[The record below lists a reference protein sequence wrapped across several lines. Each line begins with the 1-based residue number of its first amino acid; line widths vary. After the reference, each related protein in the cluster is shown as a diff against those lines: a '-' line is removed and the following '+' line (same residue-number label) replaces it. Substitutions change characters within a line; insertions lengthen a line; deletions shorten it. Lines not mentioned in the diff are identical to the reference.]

1 MRRNLIGLTIGLLC
15 LCQPVFAQ
23 ETSTQPETTASP
35 ASASA
40 YVIPQSLS
48 EALSATP
55 PERSKYGRAFA
66 NDAESLRQ
74 IDDWIAQTSIDAP
87 PNLIMRDIL
96 LAMPISIAGPRLVE
110 LAKKSHD
117 PVIQETWARHLKA
130 YPGPYSHVLVSWI
143 LASSGDSQRT
153 YEHLSTLGEIQPTTA
168 LTIWSLL
175 IANNPIARLDK
186 VAEYG
191 YRREGALAALSK
203 RLSDEETTD
212 ELSHLRLYRA
222 IIRTIE
228 ENPNAGTLTALE
240 VVDQDIATYLEHKAV
255 SRRIVALDLI
265 ASLKRDNYLSQARTR
280 YDEAK
285 NTTEKAH
292 AMRALFVN
300 DTPLETRV
308 SMITKALSDG
318 DEIMRITAADLLIT
332 APDVLSGMDTTLLRT
347 AFEKE
352 LWPETQ
358 LSLYRALSTH
368 LPDANFRHDILLNA
382 QLTSGTRLAALRE
395 LSETAESA
403 KTLSLNDLA
412 TLQRQ
417 EAPLDLIAETAEALY
432 DWQPDTRQTLQK
444 WIVVQRPFERRI
456 LLTFSRFVRR
466 DSVET
471 SDAIPE
477 YIREVCRHGAEDEN
491 TLMPCISYFEDHAT
505 TDEDKDILNALQ
517 TRKKQFDMM
526 LDL

>member
-1 MRRNLIGLTIGLLC
+1 MRKGLIALTIGLLC
-15 LCQPVFAQ
+15 LSQPVLAQ
-23 ETSTQPETTASP
+23 ETSLSPEPPTAP
-35 ASASA
+35 A
-40 YVIPQSLS
+40 YVVPQALS

-55 PERSKYGRAFA
+55 PERSKFGRAFA

-74 IDDWIAQTSIDAP
+74 IDLWIEHTAIDAP
-87 PNLIMRDIL
+87 SNLIMRDIL
-96 LAMPISIAGPRLVE
+96 LAMPISIAGPRLVD

-117 PVIQETWARHLKA
+117 PVIQETWERHLKA

-153 YEHLSTLGEIQPTTA
+153 YELLSTLGEIQPATA
-168 LTIWSLL
+168 LTLWSLL
-175 IANNPIARLDK
+175 IANNPLSRLDK
-186 VAEYG
+186 VGEYG
-191 YRREGALAALSK
+191 YLRAGALEALSK
-203 RLSDEETTD
+203 HLSDEKTTD
-212 ELSHLRLYRA
+212 EISRLRLYRA
-222 IIRTIE
+222 VIHTLE
-228 ENPNAGTLTALE
+228 ENPNAGNLPSLE
-240 VVDQDIATYLEHKAV
+240 IADRDIATFLEHKAV

-265 ASLKRDNYLSQARTR
+265 ATLKRDNYLSQARDR
-280 YDEAK
+280 YQEAK
-285 NTTEKAH
+285 NTTERAH

-300 DTPLETRV
+300 DTPLEERV
-308 SMITKALSDG
+308 SMISKALSEG
-318 DEIMRITAADLLIT
+318 DEIMRIEASRLLIS
-332 APDVLSGMDTTLLRT
+332 APDVLSGIDTAILRT

-358 LSLYRALSTH
+358 LSLYRALSAH

-382 QLTSGTRLAALRE
+382 QLMPSTRLAALRD
-395 LSETAESA
+395 LSETSESA
-403 KTLSLNDLA
+403 KALSLNDLA

-432 DWQPDTRQTLQK
+432 DWNPETRQTLQK

-466 DSVET
+466 DSIEATDV
-471 SDAIPE
+471 IPE

-491 TLMPCISYFEDHAT
+491 TLMPCISYFEDHAMT
-505 TDEDKDILNALQ
+505 EDDKNILNTLQ